1 MQDFFTY
8 TFLATL
14 TGAVT
19 ATMLVVEFLKNLGPL
34 KRLPTRWL
42 VLAVAETIVI
52 ITNIATDALALKD
65 IPLYLLNGL
74 LVTASAIGSWQMF
87 GENLFSTLNRKR
99 GAPGCITSTRSRR
112 VNC

>member
-52 ITNIATDALALKD
+52 ITNIATDALSLKD

-99 GAPGCITSTRSRR
+99 GALGCITSTRSRR